1 MPIYYLT
8 KCVVNEDNLVIFFPT
23 EKFDSSNEVLNYA
36 LDFFNN
42 KKTYSTN
49 GVGSNES
56 YIKCVG
62 DESKFIHC
70 LTTNII

>member
-8 KCVVNEDNLVIFFPT
+8 KCVVNVGNLIIFFPT

-42 KKTYSTN
+42 KKIYSTN
-49 GVGSNES
+49 GVGSHES

-70 LTTNII
+70 LTNII

>member
-62 DESKFIHC
+62 DEAKFIHC
-70 LTTNII
+70 LTNII